1 MLIYAIKSIILLSI
15 MYIPF
20 LLMLRN
26 ESFFR
31 FNRVVLLV
39 IVILS
44 LVLPLCDVHF
54 LSLNLFTAE
63 AQENVMVDVD
73 IPVYVV
79 DGVAV
84 DEVAEALPEDEG
96 FFSSVNWWAVAG
108 WIYLI
113 GMVVTIL
120 VKLVQLAMLYRTIHR
135 GVLWTERKDG
145 VRIYCHAG
153 DITPFSWFNTIVISE
168 NDYEENAQV
177 IIRHEMGHI
186 VNYHSLDIILVNI
199 CEVIQWCNPLSWI
212 LVGSLRDVHEYEAD
226 DAVLASGVDAHR
238 YQLLLIKKA
247 VGSSSYAFANSFNH
261 SLLKKRIT
269 MMINKK
275 SNPWM
280 RTKALYIIPV
290 ALIALSAFA
299 TPEFVAPIEEAVAES
314 TPAVDAVSE
323 MMNAVAAPAVA
334 ENKDVVM
341 EESASA
347 NGVVILLDGKEVSSF
362 EELANE
368 IKKPEDAVA
377 NVYGCDVRE
386 ELRSMNILKVN
397 RLKTAEDAAR
407 LLKVSLRN
415 INLPKLPKLP
425 KLKKDEDGRLLNVSS
440 KKGVVIIMTSEASKQ
455 GKEVADSSDI
465 NLSVVKDGASI
476 IKMASSIGEGG
487 EPAIFVDKVRCK
499 DISSIAPD
507 AVDHINVIK
516 SAEAIKEIY
525 GDKEEYKNGV
535 VEIFTKDGTNK
546 QEQKPVPVSSSN
558 KVFDVVDVIPSFP
571 GGDKAMW
578 EFFDKERV
586 YPESCLREKK
596 QGRVLVSFIV
606 EKDGSLSNLKVIRS
620 VNSEFDK
627 EAIRLVK
634 SMPKWTP
641 AIKDGKYVRCKY
653 TMPVTFKL
661 PS

>member
-1 MLIYAIKSIILLSI
+1 

-39 IVILS
+39 IVVLS

-54 LSLNLFTAE
+54 LSLNLLMAE
-63 AQENVMVDVD
+63 EQGGGIVDVG
-73 IPVYVV
+73 IPVYVM

-96 FFSSVNWWAVAG
+96 FLSSVNWWAVAA
-108 WIYLI
+108 WIYII
-113 GMVVTIL
+113 GMAVTICI
-120 VKLVQLAMLYRTIHR
+120 KLVQLTMLYRTIHR

-153 DITPFSWFNTIVISE
+153 DITPFSWFNTIVIGE
-168 NDYEENAQV
+168 EDYEENAQV
-177 IIRHEMGHI
+177 ILRHEIGHI
-186 VNYHSLDIILVNI
+186 VNYHSLDVILINV
-199 CEVIQWCNPLSWI
+199 CEIIQWCNPLSWI
-212 LVGSLRDVHEYEAD
+212 LASSLRDVHEYEAD

-269 MMINKK
+269 MMVSKK

-290 ALIALSAFA
+290 ALVALSAFA
-299 TPEFVAPIEEAVAES
+299 TPEFVAPIEEAVTNIEQEQS
-314 TPAVDAVSE
+314 PV
-323 MMNAVAAPAVA
+323 
-334 ENKDVVM
+334 
-341 EESASA
+341 
-347 NGVVILLDGKEVSSF
+347 LDGIINALPSSGISSAV
-362 EELANE
+362 ESPSIPVTNE
-368 IKKPEDAVA
+368 QETKG
-377 NVYGCDVRE
+377 NVRE
-386 ELRSMNILKVN
+386 
-397 RLKTAEDAAR
+397 
-407 LLKVSLRN
+407 
-415 INLPKLPKLP
+415 
-425 KLKKDEDGRLLNVSS
+425 
-440 KKGVVIIMTSEASKQ
+440 TSETVSDV
-455 GKEVADSSDI
+455 EVADSSDI

-476 IKMASSIGEGG
+476 IKMAQSVGP
-487 EPAIFVDKVRCK
+487 EPIIFVDRVRCN
-499 DISSIAPD
+499 DISKIDKNSI
-507 AVDHINVIK
+507 DHINVIK

-571 GGDKAMW
+571 GGDTELMNYIH
-578 EFFDKERV
+578 KEMV
-586 YPESCLREKK
+586 YPEACIKEKK
-596 QGRVLVSFIV
+596 QGRTLISFVV
-606 EKDGSLSNLKVIRS
+606 EKDGSLSDYKILRHVHDDM
-620 VNSEFDK
+620 DK
-627 EAIRLVK
+627 EAIRLIK

>member
-1 MLIYAIKSIILLSI
+1 

-39 IVILS
+39 IVVLS
-44 LVLPLCDVHF
+44 LVLPLCDVHI

-63 AQENVMVDVD
+63 EQGVGIVDVG
-73 IPVYVV
+73 IPVYVIDDV
-79 DGVAV
+79 DVA
-84 DEVAEALPEDEG
+84 DAGEVTSEETSFL
-96 FFSSVNWWAVAG
+96 SSVNWWAVAG

-269 MMINKK
+269 MMVSKK

-290 ALIALSAFA
+290 ALVALSAFA
-299 TPEFVAPIEEAVAES
+299 TPEFIAPIEEAVSES
-314 TPAVDAVSE
+314 TPMVDAVSE
-323 MMNAVAAPAVA
+323 MIDAVA
-334 ENKDVVM
+334 ETNDVSISDKDNV
-341 EESASA
+341 
-347 NGVVILLDGKEVSSF
+347 N
-362 EELANE
+362 ELE
-368 IKKPEDAVA
+368 IA
-377 NVYGCDVRE
+377 
-386 ELRSMNILKVN
+386 M
-397 RLKTAEDAAR
+397 AEISD
-407 LLKVSLRN
+407 
-415 INLPKLPKLP
+415 
-425 KLKKDEDGRLLNVSS
+425 
-440 KKGVVIIMTSEASKQ
+440 ASKQ
-455 GKEVADSSDI
+455 NKEVADSTDVSI
-465 NLSVVKDGASI
+465 SEVKDGASLV
-476 IKMASSIGEGG
+476 KMFSSVGEN
-487 EPAIFVDKVRCK
+487 PVIFVDRVRCN
-499 DISSIAPD
+499 DISKIDKNSI
-507 AVDHINVIK
+507 DHINVLKNPETIK
-516 SAEAIKEIY
+516 KVY
-525 GDKEEYKNGV
+525 GDNEEYKNGV
-535 VEIFTKDGTNK
+535 IEIFTKEYVKNIPDGG
-546 QEQKPVPVSSSN
+546 EL
-558 KVFDVVDVIPSFP
+558 FDITEITPEFP
-571 GGDKAMW
+571 GGDK
-578 EFFDKERV
+578 ELRNYIQKEMV
-586 YPESCLREKK
+586 YPEECLKEKK
-596 QGRVLVSFIV
+596 AGMVILSFIV
-606 EKDGSLSNLKVIRS
+606 ENDGSLSDLKVIRS
-620 VNSEFDK
+620 VNTEFDK

-634 SMPKWTP
+634 SMPKWNP
-641 AIKDGKYVRCKY
+641 ARQRGLYVRCKY
-653 TMPVTFKL
+653 TLPIIFKL
-661 PS
+661 PDSAK

>member
-63 AQENVMVDVD
+63 AQENVMVDVG
-73 IPVYVV
+73 IPLYVV
-79 DGVAV
+79 DDASVA
-84 DEVAEALPEDEG
+84 DAGEGMAEETSFL
-96 FFSSVNWWAVAG
+96 SSVNWWAVAA
-108 WIYLI
+108 WIYII
-113 GMVVTIL
+113 GMSVTICI
-120 VKLVQLAMLYRTIHR
+120 KLVQLAMLYRTIHR

-153 DITPFSWFNTIVISE
+153 DITPFSWFRTIVISE

-199 CEVIQWCNPLSWI
+199 CEVVQWCNPLSWI

-269 MMINKK
+269 MMVSKK

-290 ALIALSAFA
+290 ALVALSAFA
-299 TPEFVAPIEEAVAES
+299 TPEFVAPIEEAVTNIEQEQS
-314 TPAVDAVSE
+314 PV
-323 MMNAVAAPAVA
+323 
-334 ENKDVVM
+334 
-341 EESASA
+341 
-347 NGVVILLDGKEVSSF
+347 LDGIINALPSSGISSAV
-362 EELANE
+362 ESPSIPVTNE
-368 IKKPEDAVA
+368 QETKG
-377 NVYGCDVRE
+377 NVRE
-386 ELRSMNILKVN
+386 
-397 RLKTAEDAAR
+397 
-407 LLKVSLRN
+407 
-415 INLPKLPKLP
+415 
-425 KLKKDEDGRLLNVSS
+425 
-440 KKGVVIIMTSEASKQ
+440 TSETVSDV
-455 GKEVADSSDI
+455 EVADSSDI

-571 GGDKAMW
+571 GGDKELM
-578 EFFDKERV
+578 DYIHKGIV
-586 YPESCLREKK
+586 YPESCLKNKK
-596 QGRVLVSFIV
+596 QGRVLVSFVV
-606 EKDGSLSNLKVIRS
+606 EKNGSLSDLKILRS
-620 VNSEFDK
+620 VDSELDK
-627 EAIRLVK
+627 EAVRLIK

>member
-39 IVILS
+39 IVVLS
-44 LVLPLCDVHF
+44 LVLPLCDVHV

-63 AQENVMVDVD
+63 AQENVMVDVG

-79 DGVAV
+79 DDASVA
-84 DEVAEALPEDEG
+84 DAGEGMAEETSFL
-96 FFSSVNWWAVAG
+96 SSVNWWAVAA
-108 WIYLI
+108 WIYII
-113 GMVVTIL
+113 GMAVTICI
-120 VKLVQLAMLYRTIHR
+120 KLVQLVMLYRTIHR

-226 DAVLASGVDAHR
+226 DAVLASGVEVHR

-247 VGSSSYAFANSFNH
+247 VGSSSYAFVNSFNH

-269 MMINKK
+269 MMVSKK

-280 RTKALYIIPV
+280 RTKALYIIPM
-290 ALIALSAFA
+290 ALVALSAFA
-299 TPEFVAPIEEAVAES
+299 TPEFIAPIEEAVAES
-314 TPAVDAVSE
+314 TPAVDISENEAVVQSNIVSE
-323 MMNAVAAPAVA
+323 KTVEEPSV
-334 ENKDVVM
+334 KDVDEKVGLNDCLILIGYTP
-341 EESASA
+341 ASYED
-347 NGVVILLDGKEVSSF
+347 L
-362 EELANE
+362 
-368 IKKPEDAVA
+368 KKYIVGPATVA
-377 NVYGCDVRE
+377 TVYGGVDNVRE
-386 ELRSMNILKVN
+386 ELRGLGIRKIERMADDNAVKNLQSHYVEKGYPEARVGIVSVSDGNSDKNVYIHELSSSSYTTPDCYSCVMTVESGGESITKV
-397 RLKTAEDAAR
+397 
-407 LLKVSLRN
+407 
-415 INLPKLPKLP
+415 
-425 KLKKDEDGRLLNVSS
+425 VSS
-440 KKGVVIIMTSEASKQ
+440 
-455 GKEVADSSDI
+455 
-465 NLSVVKDGASI
+465 DG
-476 IKMASSIGEGG
+476 ED
-487 EPAIFVDKVRCK
+487 PVIFVDNVKCN
-499 DISSIAPD
+499 DISKIDKNSI
-507 AVDHINVIK
+507 DHINVIK
-516 SAEAIKEIY
+516 TPEAIKKLY
-525 GDKEEYKNGV
+525 GDNVEYKNGV

-571 GGDKAMW
+571 GGN
-578 EFFDKERV
+578 KELMDYIHKGIV
-586 YPESCLREKK
+586 YPESCLKNKK
-596 QGRVLVSFIV
+596 QGRVLVSFVV
-606 EKDGSLSNLKVIRS
+606 EKNGSLSDLKILRS

-627 EAIRLVK
+627 EAVRLVK

-641 AIKDGKYVRCKY
+641 AIKNGKYVRCKY
-653 TMPVTFKL
+653 VIPVTFKL

>member
-1 MLIYAIKSIILLSI
+1 MILLSI

-63 AQENVMVDVD
+63 AQENVMVDVG

-79 DGVAV
+79 DDASVA
-84 DEVAEALPEDEG
+84 DAGEGMAEETSFL
-96 FFSSVNWWAVAG
+96 SSVNWWAVAA
-108 WIYLI
+108 WIYII
-113 GMVVTIL
+113 GMAVTICI
-120 VKLVQLAMLYRTIHR
+120 KLVQLVVLYRTIHR

-153 DITPFSWFNTIVISE
+153 DITPFSWFRTIVISE

-226 DAVLASGVDAHR
+226 DAVLASGVEVHR

-247 VGSSSYAFANSFNH
+247 VGSSSYAFVNSFNH

-269 MMINKK
+269 MMVSKK

-280 RTKALYIIPV
+280 RTKALYIIPMALV
-290 ALIALSAFA
+290 ALGAFA
-299 TPEFVAPIEEAVAES
+299 TPEFVAPIEEAVGES

-323 MMNAVAAPAVA
+323 MINAVAAPAVA

-347 NGVVILLDGKEVSSF
+347 NGVVILLDGKEMSSF

-476 IKMASSIGEGG
+476 MKMASSIGEGG
-487 EPAIFVDKVRCK
+487 EPAIFVDKVRCN
-499 DISSIAPD
+499 DINSIDPNSIH
-507 AVDHINVIK
+507 HINVLK

-558 KVFDVVDVIPSFP
+558 KVFAKAEVAPKFP
-571 GGDKAMW
+571 GGDTELMNYIH
-578 EFFDKERV
+578 KEMV
-586 YPESCLREKK
+586 YPEACIKEKK
-596 QGRVLVSFIV
+596 QGRTLISFVV
-606 EKDGSLSNLKVIRS
+606 EKDGSLSDYKILRHVHDDM
-620 VNSEFDK
+620 DK
-627 EAIRLVK
+627 EAIRIVK

-641 AIKDGKYVRCKY
+641 AIEKGKYVRCKY
-653 TMPVTFKL
+653 VIPVTFKL

>member
-1 MLIYAIKSIILLSI
+1 MILLSI

-31 FNRVVLLV
+31 FNRMVLLV
-39 IVILS
+39 IVVLS

-54 LSLNLFTAE
+54 LSLNLLMAE
-63 AQENVMVDVD
+63 EQGGGIVDVG
-73 IPVYVV
+73 IPVYVM

-96 FFSSVNWWAVAG
+96 FLSSVNWWVVAG

-135 GVLWTERKDG
+135 GVLWTERMDG

-226 DAVLASGVDAHR
+226 DAVLASGVEVHR

-290 ALIALSAFA
+290 ALVALSAFA
-299 TPEFVAPIEEAVAES
+299 TPEFVAPIEEAVTNIEQEQS
-314 TPAVDAVSE
+314 PV
-323 MMNAVAAPAVA
+323 
-334 ENKDVVM
+334 
-341 EESASA
+341 
-347 NGVVILLDGKEVSSF
+347 LDGIINALPSSGISSAV
-362 EELANE
+362 ESPSIPVTNE
-368 IKKPEDAVA
+368 QKTKG
-377 NVYGCDVRE
+377 NVRE
-386 ELRSMNILKVN
+386 
-397 RLKTAEDAAR
+397 
-407 LLKVSLRN
+407 
-415 INLPKLPKLP
+415 
-425 KLKKDEDGRLLNVSS
+425 
-440 KKGVVIIMTSEASKQ
+440 TSETVSDV
-455 GKEVADSSDI
+455 EVADSSDI

-487 EPAIFVDKVRCK
+487 EPAIFVDKVRCN

-571 GGDKAMW
+571 GGDTELMNYIH
-578 EFFDKERV
+578 KEMV
-586 YPESCLREKK
+586 YPEACIKEKK
-596 QGRVLVSFIV
+596 QGRVLVSFVV
-606 EKDGSLSNLKVIRS
+606 EKNGSLSDLKILRS
-620 VNSEFDK
+620 VDSELDK
-627 EAIRLVK
+627 EAVRLIK
-634 SMPKWTP
+634 SMPKWMP

-661 PS
+661 DMAKK

>member
-1 MLIYAIKSIILLSI
+1 MILLSI

-31 FNRVVLLV
+31 FNRMVLLV
-39 IVILS
+39 IVVLS

-54 LSLNLFTAE
+54 LSLNLLMAE
-63 AQENVMVDVD
+63 EQGGGIVDVG
-73 IPVYVV
+73 IPVYVM

-96 FFSSVNWWAVAG
+96 FLSSVNWWAVAA
-108 WIYLI
+108 WIYII
-113 GMVVTIL
+113 GMAVTICI
-120 VKLVQLAMLYRTIHR
+120 KLVQLAMLYRTIHR

-153 DITPFSWFNTIVISE
+153 DITPFSWFRTIVISE

-177 IIRHEMGHI
+177 ILRHEIGHI
-186 VNYHSLDIILVNI
+186 VNYHSLDVILINV
-199 CEVIQWCNPLSWI
+199 CEIIQWCNPLSWI
-212 LVGSLRDVHEYEAD
+212 LASSLRDVREYEAD

-269 MMINKK
+269 MMVSKK

-290 ALIALSAFA
+290 ALVALSAFA
-299 TPEFVAPIEEAVAES
+299 TPEFVAPIEEAVTNIEQEQS
-314 TPAVDAVSE
+314 PV
-323 MMNAVAAPAVA
+323 
-334 ENKDVVM
+334 
-341 EESASA
+341 
-347 NGVVILLDGKEVSSF
+347 LDGIINALPSSGISSAV
-362 EELANE
+362 ESPSIPVTNE
-368 IKKPEDAVA
+368 QETKG
-377 NVYGCDVRE
+377 NVRE
-386 ELRSMNILKVN
+386 
-397 RLKTAEDAAR
+397 
-407 LLKVSLRN
+407 
-415 INLPKLPKLP
+415 
-425 KLKKDEDGRLLNVSS
+425 
-440 KKGVVIIMTSEASKQ
+440 TSETVSDV
-455 GKEVADSSDI
+455 EVADSSDI

-487 EPAIFVDKVRCK
+487 DPVIFVDRVRCN
-499 DISSIAPD
+499 DISKIDKNSI
-507 AVDHINVIK
+507 DHINVIK

-571 GGDKAMW
+571 GGDTELMNYIH
-578 EFFDKERV
+578 KEMV
-586 YPESCLREKK
+586 YPEACIKEKK
-596 QGRVLVSFIV
+596 QGRTIISFVV
-606 EKDGSLSNLKVIRS
+606 EKDGSLSDYKILRHVHDDM
-620 VNSEFDK
+620 DK
-627 EAIRLVK
+627 EAIRLIK

-661 PS
+661 DMAKK

>member
-1 MLIYAIKSIILLSI
+1 MILLSI

-31 FNRVVLLV
+31 FNRMVLLV
-39 IVILS
+39 IVVLS
-44 LVLPLCDVHF
+44 LVLPLCDVHV

-63 AQENVMVDVD
+63 EQGVGIVDVG
-73 IPVYVV
+73 IPVYVM

-135 GVLWTERKDG
+135 GVLWTECKDG

-269 MMINKK
+269 MMVSKK

-290 ALIALSAFA
+290 ALVALSAFA
-299 TPEFVAPIEEAVAES
+299 TPEFVAPIEEAVTNIEQEQS
-314 TPAVDAVSE
+314 PV
-323 MMNAVAAPAVA
+323 
-334 ENKDVVM
+334 
-341 EESASA
+341 
-347 NGVVILLDGKEVSSF
+347 LDGIINALPSSGISSAV
-362 EELANE
+362 ESPSISVTNE
-368 IKKPEDAVA
+368 QETKG
-377 NVYGCDVRE
+377 NVRE
-386 ELRSMNILKVN
+386 
-397 RLKTAEDAAR
+397 
-407 LLKVSLRN
+407 
-415 INLPKLPKLP
+415 
-425 KLKKDEDGRLLNVSS
+425 
-440 KKGVVIIMTSEASKQ
+440 TSETVSDV
-455 GKEVADSSDI
+455 EVADSSDI
-465 NLSVVKDGASI
+465 NLSVVKDGLEI
-476 IKMASSIGEGG
+476 IKMAQSVGP
-487 EPAIFVDKVRCK
+487 EPIIFVDRVKCN
-499 DISSIAPD
+499 DISSID
-507 AVDHINVIK
+507 KNSIDHINVIK
-516 SAEAIKEIY
+516 SPDAIKEIY

-558 KVFDVVDVIPSFP
+558 KVFAKAEVAPKFP
-571 GGDKAMW
+571 GGDTELMNYIH
-578 EFFDKERV
+578 KEMV
-586 YPESCLREKK
+586 YPEACIKEKK
-596 QGRVLVSFIV
+596 QGRTVISFVV
-606 EKDGSLSNLKVIRS
+606 EKDGSLSDYKILRHVHDDM
-620 VNSEFDK
+620 DK
-627 EAIRLVK
+627 EAIRIVK

-641 AIKDGKYVRCKY
+641 AIEKGKYVRCKY
-653 TMPVTFKL
+653 VIPVTFKL
-661 PS
+661 DMAKK

>member
-1 MLIYAIKSIILLSI
+1 

>member
-1 MLIYAIKSIILLSI
+1 MILLSI

-39 IVILS
+39 IVVLS

-54 LSLNLFTAE
+54 LSLNLLMAE
-63 AQENVMVDVD
+63 EQGGGIVDVG
-73 IPVYVV
+73 IPVYVM

-120 VKLVQLAMLYRTIHR
+120 VKLIQLAMLYRTIHR

-269 MMINKK
+269 MMVSKK

-290 ALIALSAFA
+290 ALVALSAFA
-299 TPEFVAPIEEAVAES
+299 TPEFVAPIEETVTNIEQEQS
-314 TPAVDAVSE
+314 PV
-323 MMNAVAAPAVA
+323 
-334 ENKDVVM
+334 
-341 EESASA
+341 
-347 NGVVILLDGKEVSSF
+347 LDGIINALPSSGISSAV
-362 EELANE
+362 ESPSIPVTNE
-368 IKKPEDAVA
+368 QETKG
-377 NVYGCDVRE
+377 NVRE
-386 ELRSMNILKVN
+386 
-397 RLKTAEDAAR
+397 
-407 LLKVSLRN
+407 
-415 INLPKLPKLP
+415 
-425 KLKKDEDGRLLNVSS
+425 
-440 KKGVVIIMTSEASKQ
+440 TSETVSDV
-455 GKEVADSSDI
+455 EVADSSDI

-487 EPAIFVDKVRCK
+487 DPVIFVDRVRCN
-499 DISSIAPD
+499 DISKIDKNSI
-507 AVDHINVIK
+507 DHINVIK

-558 KVFDVVDVIPSFP
+558 KVFAKAEVAPKFP
-571 GGDKAMW
+571 GGDTELMNYIH
-578 EFFDKERV
+578 KEMV
-586 YPESCLREKK
+586 YPEACIKEKK
-596 QGRVLVSFIV
+596 QGRTLISFVV
-606 EKDGSLSNLKVIRS
+606 EKDGSVSSIKLLRGIGYGC
-620 VNSEFDK
+620 D
-627 EAIRLVK
+627 EAAMDVVRK
-634 SMPKWTP
+634 MPKWKP
-641 AIKDGKYVRCKY
+641 AIQRGKPVRVQY
-653 TMPVTFKL
+653 QLPFIFKL
-661 PS
+661 ENKKSE